1 MVSQERTIS
10 MYVKKYFKQSAKVV
24 TPLLAVAILIA
35 TLHSSSVGAQGAAN
49 TLKVSPVRTDVQVDP
64 GESTTVQ
71 TVITNLTNAPITV
84 RPVANDFVAND
95 ESGTPALILDDNE
108 FAPSHSLKRFMSP
121 LADVTIPANQ
131 AKTVRVE
138 IKVPAD
144 AAAGGY
150 FGAVRFAPTSPD
162 DGGQV
167 NLSASVASLILLT
180 VSGPTSEKLDLSGF
194 EIRNNGHVG
203 TYFNSANNLEVSARF
218 TNGGDVQLGPFGKI
232 SVMKGDKVVYEADFN
247 NKNPRDVVLPDSSR
261 RWNIPLND
269 ISSFGE
275 YKVLA
280 TFTYGAKNQTVEA
293 SKTFWIIPTWLIISA
308 IALVVLIIGTVV
320 LIIFLSRR
328 NRHRRRALRGN
339 GRINRHR

>member
-1 MVSQERTIS
+1 MF
-10 MYVKKYFKQSAKVV
+10 VKKFIQQSSKLIAAFSVAVV
-24 TPLLAVAILIA
+24 LLAIA
-35 TLHSSSVGAQGAAN
+35 QSSSVGAQGAAN
-49 TLKVSPVRTDVQVDP
+49 TLKVSPVRSDVQVDP
-64 GESTTVQ
+64 GQSTTVQ

-108 FAPSHSLKRFMSP
+108 FAPSHSLKRFMAP
-121 LADVTIPANQ
+121 FADVTIPANQ

-138 IKVPAD
+138 ISVPAD
-144 AAAGGY
+144 APAGGY

-180 VSGPTSEKLDLSGF
+180 VSGPTNEKLDLSGF
-194 EIRNNGHVG
+194 EIRHNGHAG
-203 TYFNSANNLEVSARF
+203 TYFNDAKNIEVSARF
-218 TNGGDVQLGPFGKI
+218 SNGGDIQLGPFGKI
-232 SVMKGDKVVYEADFN
+232 TVMKGDKVVYEADFN
-247 NKNPRDVVLPDSSR
+247 NKSPRDVVLPDSAR

-269 ISSFGE
+269 IGSFGE

-280 TFTYGAKNQTVEA
+280 TFTYGVNNQTVEA
-293 SKTFWIIPTWLIISA
+293 TKSFWIIPTWMIIAA
-308 IALVVLIIGTVV
+308 IAAVVLIIGTIV
-320 LIIFLSRR
+320 LIVLLARR

-339 GRINRHR
+339 GRIARRR